1 MVFGTL
7 SREDRTWGMIC
18 HLSALAGVPSIGVGF
33 LVGPL
38 VVWLLKRESSAFVA
52 DQAREALNFQICMMI
67 YFAVSGVLCLL
78 LIGFVLL
85 FRGAVYDV
93 VIVVKAAKSA
103 NRGERY
109 RYPMTVRF
117 VR

>member
-1 MVFGTL
+1 M
-7 SREDRTWGMIC
+7 
-18 HLSALAGVPSIGVGF
+18 
-33 LVGPL
+33 GPL
-38 VVWLLKRESSAFVA
+38 VVWSLKRESSAFVA
-52 DQAREALNFQICMMI
+52 DQAKEALNFQICMTI
-67 YFAVSGVLCLL
+67 YFAVAGVLCLL

-85 FRGAVYDV
+85 FVGAVYDV
-93 VIVVKAAKSA
+93 VIVVKAAMSA